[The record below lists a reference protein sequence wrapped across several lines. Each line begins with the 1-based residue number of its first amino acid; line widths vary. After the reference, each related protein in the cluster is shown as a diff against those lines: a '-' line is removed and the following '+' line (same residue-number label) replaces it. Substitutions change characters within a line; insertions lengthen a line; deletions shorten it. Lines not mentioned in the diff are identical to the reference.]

1 MCAQAVSVAAAI
13 AMVGAPP
20 RQSPATIANGTS
32 TTPQGL
38 DDDGNDALLGDGGDR
53 PLVVGWSASTGS
65 P

>member
-1 MCAQAVSVAAAI
+1 
-13 AMVGAPP
+13 MVGAPP
-20 RQSPATIANGTS
+20 RQSPATIADGTS